1 MTSAISVQDT
11 IIYIMVSISAV
22 DRSMS
27 DEEMMHIG
35 TIVKTLPV
43 FDGYSSDRLVEAAKT
58 CRDILQEDEGLAAV
72 LGLAAALPARLHTTA
87 YALAAE
93 IAATDR
99 SITVEESRFLQMLRA
114 RLGLDR
120 LTAAALELAAHAR
133 HQPDPSHG
141 D

>member
-1 MTSAISVQDT
+1 MTPGISVQDT
-11 IIYIMVSISAV
+11 IIYVMVSISAV

-27 DEEMMHIG
+27 DEEMLRIG
-35 TIVKTLPV
+35 NIVKTLPV
-43 FDGYSSDRLVEAAKT
+43 FDGYDSDRLVEAAKT
-58 CRDILQEDEGLAAV
+58 CRDILQEDEGLATI
-72 LGLAAALPARLHTTA
+72 LGLAAALPARLQTTA

-99 SITVEESRFLQMLRA
+99 NVTVEESRFLQMLRG

-133 HQPDPSHG
+133 HQTDPSREA
-141 D
+141 

>member
-11 IIYIMVSISAV
+11 IIYVMVSISAV

-27 DEEMMHIG
+27 DEEMRHIG

-58 CRDILQEDEGLAAV
+58 CRDILQEDEGLATV
-72 LGLAAALPARLHTTA
+72 LGLAAALPARLQTTA

-99 SITVEESRFLQMLRA
+99 NVTVEESRFLQLLRA

-133 HQPDPSHG
+133 HQTDTSQDG
-141 D
+141 

>member
-11 IIYIMVSISAV
+11 IIYVMVSISAV

-27 DEEMMHIG
+27 DAEMRHIG

-43 FDGYSSDRLVEAAKT
+43 FEGYSSDRLVEAAKT
-58 CRDILQEDEGLAAV
+58 CRDILQEDEGLATV
-72 LGLAAALPARLHTTA
+72 LGLAAALPGRLQTTA

-99 SITVEESRFLQMLRA
+99 NVTVEESRFLQMLRA
-114 RLGLDR
+114 RLELDR

-133 HQPDPSHG
+133 HQTDPSLG
-141 D
+141 E